1 MPTEAK
7 LGLVFGIGLTILL
20 AIYTKP
26 KEVSGIPV
34 QPTVSIEHGNVA
46 PGQATSLRK

>member
-20 AIYTKP
+20 AIYTRP
-26 KEVSGIPV
+26 HEVSEKPV
-34 QPTVSIEHGNVA
+34 QPTVTMEPGNVA